1 MSVATKTLYETDFVE
16 WADHTAELLREGKF
30 GEVDLEHLVEEVEGL
45 AGSERRAVKSQLL
58 RMMKH
63 LVKQQI
69 QTERR
74 GSSWIVS
81 IDNAQGAID
90 FQIEDSPSLRR
101 YAEENLEKVY
111 RLAVRDALRE
121 TRLKSHDKA
130 LGIPEKCPWSIDQL
144 LEADPDTLRW
154 E

>member
-1 MSVATKTLYETDFVE
+1 MSTVTKTLYETDFVE

-45 AGSERRAVKSQLL
+45 SGRDRNAVYSQLL
-58 RMMKH
+58 RMIKH

-69 QTERR
+69 QPERR
-74 GSSWIVS
+74 GRSWVAS
-81 IDNAQGAID
+81 IINARNRIRYTIRQ
-90 FQIEDSPSLRR
+90 SPNLRR
-101 YAEENLEKVY
+101 FAKNELEEIYPE
-111 RLAVRDALRE
+111 AIRDALSE
-121 TRLKSHDKA
+121 TGLTAQKNT
-130 LGIPEKCPWSIDQL
+130 LGIPGKCPWSIDQL